1 MLVNFLTSHHRRR
14 IETETEENVHMNV
27 YICIGSSCYLKGSR
41 DIITIL
47 ERLIN
52 IHNVKDKVTL
62 MGSFCMG
69 RCVDG
74 VCCKIDDQIY
84 SLTPAKTEEFFVKEI
99 LGRLNK

>member
-1 MLVNFLTSHHRRR
+1 
-14 IETETEENVHMNV
+14 MNV

-69 RCVDG
+69 HCVDS

-84 SLTPAKTEEFFVKEI
+84 SLTPAKTEDFFVKEI

>member
-1 MLVNFLTSHHRRR
+1 
-14 IETETEENVHMNV
+14 MNV

-62 MGSFCMG
+62 MGSVG
-69 RCVDG
+69 TGHWGGG
-74 VCCKIDDQIY
+74 VGCKIGDEID
-84 SLTPAKTEEFFVKEI
+84 SLAPAKTEEFFVKEG